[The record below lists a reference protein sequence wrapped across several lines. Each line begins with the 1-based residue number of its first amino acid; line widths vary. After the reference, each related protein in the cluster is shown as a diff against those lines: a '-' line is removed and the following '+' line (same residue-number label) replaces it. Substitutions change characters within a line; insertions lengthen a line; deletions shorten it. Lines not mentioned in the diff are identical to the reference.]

1 MATDLHVDITQDLPR
16 PIEHVFHA
24 IVDPVKLAD
33 YFITRASGPMTP
45 GATVTWWFDDVGV
58 ELAVTVKEIVEPRR
72 IAFSWPATGAPT
84 DVVIEL
90 ARKDE
95 TGTTVRI
102 TETGWARDDA
112 GFAAAL
118 GQTRGWTD
126 FLCCLKASIVFGV
139 DLRRA

>member
-1 MATDLHVDITQDLPR
+1 MATDLHVDLSQDLPR
-16 PIEHVFHA
+16 PPATVFHA
-24 IVDPVKLAD
+24 IVDPVKMAD
-33 YFITRASGPMTP
+33 YFITRSSGPMVAGT
-45 GATVTWWFDDVGV
+45 TVTWWFDDVGAQL
-58 ELAVTVKEIVEPRR
+58 EVTVQEIIEPRR

-90 ARKDE
+90 ASDGD

-112 GFAAAL
+112 GIAAAL
-118 GQTRGWTD
+118 GQTRGWAD

>member
-72 IAFSWPATGAPT
+72 VAFSWAATGAPT

-112 GFAAAL
+112 GIAAAL

-126 FLCCLKASIVFGV
+126 FLGCLKASIVFGV